1 MHTTKVA
8 FMLLCCVKTINDVF
22 QSFKQGLGELYNTN
36 EKEALT
42 LWVVSE
48 IMELSKATIKAFP
61 EKELTVLQQ
70 ELTSSI
76 LMELKTGKPLQ
87 YILGYAE
94 FYGSRFV
101 VNPAVLIPRPET
113 EELVEW
119 ALVSWQLA
127 VSSWQKPYKI
137 LDIGTGSGCIAIS
150 LKKSL
155 PDVNVYAID
164 ISLEAIQVAK
174 TNALLNAVEV
184 DFIETDILTHNSK
197 LKTPYSLIISN
208 PPYVTPADKEQMHLN
223 VVDFEPHTALFVPQ
237 DDPLLFYRAIA
248 RFAADNLDTGGL
260 LFFEINESY
269 GEDTVDLLKSLNFK
283 NIELRKDMSDRY
295 RMIKANI

>member
-1 MHTTKVA
+1 
-8 FMLLCCVKTINDVF
+8 MLLCCVKTINDVF
-22 QSFKQGLGELYNTN
+22 QSFKQGLSELYNTN
-36 EKEALT
+36 ETEALT

-119 ALVSWQLA
+119 ALASWQLT
-127 VSSWQKPYKI
+127 VGRSH
-137 LDIGTGSGCIAIS
+137 IA
-150 LKKSL
+150 
-155 PDVNVYAID
+155 
-164 ISLEAIQVAK
+164 
-174 TNALLNAVEV
+174 
-184 DFIETDILTHNSK
+184 
-197 LKTPYSLIISN
+197 
-208 PPYVTPADKEQMHLN
+208 
-223 VVDFEPHTALFVPQ
+223 
-237 DDPLLFYRAIA
+237 
-248 RFAADNLDTGGL
+248 
-260 LFFEINESY
+260 
-269 GEDTVDLLKSLNFK
+269 
-283 NIELRKDMSDRY
+283 
-295 RMIKANI
+295 